1 MDPMFIGPRV
11 GEDLNDAIRRV
22 ASLVQAVQK
31 GRRTLDDYY
40 ATLQEPC
47 FMAEPPR
54 KRLRTETPRSTLPC
68 SAKTCFIGPHFNQY
82 WSDGQRFMLTYKQR
96 FDDKTV
102 FLAEATCENTGES
115 LEVVV
120 KFSTTYGKRGHELL
134 ANATPKALAP
144 RLYYCE
150 KPEDAGNLWIVV
162 MEYIEGNL
170 LYNSDA
176 QITPLLR
183 ADIAAALD
191 ILHAHD
197 IVFGDL
203 RKGNIISSP
212 VGAKLLDFDWCGEDG
227 KVFYPPA
234 INLSRDQDGKSMI
247 NWHPGVQRGA
257 PIKKEHDMFMYMYHC
272 W

>member
-22 ASLVQAVQK
+22 AILVQAVQK

-54 KRLRTETPRSTLPC
+54 KRFRTETPRSTLPC

-82 WSDGQRFMLTYKQR
+82 WSDGQRIMLTYKQR
-96 FDDKTV
+96 FDNTTV

-203 RKGNIISSP
+203 RKGNIISST